1 MNPSATPAGEA
12 PPPDPPHVMASS
24 EAPDELLR
32 RCQQGDESALAELV
46 RLYQDRLFKMAYRAL
61 GDAALAQEAAADAL
75 LKVWSK
81 AGQWRGE
88 AAANTW
94 IYQVAVRTVLDARR
108 SRRRWWQRWS
118 GTLPEAVPDGRLEP
132 AEELARGEAERAQE
146 RRLHQALRQL
156 SEEDRVLLHLYYFED
171 RGLAEIE
178 AILGVGRATLKTRL
192 SRARGRLRAQLEEAD
207 EPR

>member
-1 MNPSATPAGEA
+1 MSSGEA
-12 PPPDPPHVMASS
+12 DQ
-24 EAPDELLR
+24 LLR

-46 RLYQDRLFKMAYRAL
+46 RLYQDRLFQLAYRAL

-75 LKVWSK
+75 IKVWSK
-81 AGQWRGE
+81 AGQWRGD

-108 SRRRWWQRWS
+108 SRRRWWERWS
-118 GTLPEAVPDGRLEP
+118 GPPSEAVTDDRPEP
-132 AEELARGEAERAQE
+132 PEQLARGEQE
-146 RRLHQALRQL
+146 RKQGQRLHAALRQL

-171 RGLAEIE
+171 RGLAEIA

-192 SRARGRLRAQLEEAD
+192 ARARQRLRAQLGDDHES
-207 EPR
+207 R